1 MYFSNQIS
9 RRHFN
14 KVLCFKKF
22 ELRNSLVYSWTEEPG
37 RLQSM
42 GPQSWI
48 RLSDFTYSG
57 SNEMGFPDGSRD
69 LGSIP
74 GSGRFPWRRKWQPT
88 LVCLPGKSHG
98 QRSLAGCSPWGY
110 RVRHDWACMQ
120 WNGNKT
126 ILSCHLVAVRQKKKK
141 PRQVKGP
148 PRPLHPS
155 QPDFWGEKRGLF
167 VSQSLW
173 GFKWRVKVLN

>member
-69 LGSIP
+69 LGLIP
-74 GSGRFPWRRKWQPT
+74 GSERFPWRRKWQPT

-98 QRSLAGCSPWGY
+98 QRSLAGCVVHGVAESDMTE
-110 RVRHDWACMQ
+110 HACNEMEI
-120 WNGNKT
+120 KRC
-126 ILSCHLVAVRQKKKK
+126 CHAI
-141 PRQVKGP
+141 
-148 PRPLHPS
+148 
-155 QPDFWGEKRGLF
+155 
-167 VSQSLW
+167 
-173 GFKWRVKVLN
+173 